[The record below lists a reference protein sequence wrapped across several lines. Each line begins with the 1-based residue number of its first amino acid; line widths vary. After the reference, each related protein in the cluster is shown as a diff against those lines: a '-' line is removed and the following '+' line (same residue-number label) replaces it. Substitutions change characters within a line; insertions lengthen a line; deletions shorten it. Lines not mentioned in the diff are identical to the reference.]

1 MSPVKLAPST
11 MFLPLLIVLLPA
23 QKPAYKSPSKLLPL
37 PVSFWWWP
45 WKCTVPV
52 SCFRE
57 HDWPKAPAAKDPF
70 WGHLCVCTEP
80 ILPTGHS
87 VNEHAQPISA
97 SCGAP
102 QKAALAWNLPHQ
114 YCRNFL
120 RPLPSLRFSSPALP
134 FLFSIEIGPSLWSEG
149 SPHL

>member
-23 QKPAYKSPSKLLPL
+23 QKPAYKSSSSSKFLVVDMEMFLSPASGSMIDQRPQLLKIPSGAISVFALSPYSPQATLCDWACTAHSWKLWGSSEG
-37 PVSFWWWP
+37 SFGLKP
-45 WKCTVPV
+45 
-52 SCFRE
+52 
-57 HDWPKAPAAKDPF
+57 
-70 WGHLCVCTEP
+70 
-80 ILPTGHS
+80 
-87 VNEHAQPISA
+87 
-97 SCGAP
+97 
-102 QKAALAWNLPHQ
+102 PHQ